1 MTQRTLYL
9 VVLLL
14 LKSLTAIGQTTDSL
28 FIIPDSAQAFTL
40 ENLYELLIHNHPTAK
55 QANLLSEV
63 AQQEIRFARG
73 SFDPKLESQFLT
85 KSLNGKSYYEIFNG
99 TLKIP
104 TILPFDPSIGIDQN
118 KGTYLNPE
126 RYIDSEFDNRQVY
139 VGISMP
145 LGRGLI
151 TDDRRATLR
160 QAELFKD
167 IAEAEKVKI
176 INKLL
181 LDAAKAYWD
190 WYYAHYNYRLLR
202 QSFAIA
208 DDIFRRV
215 KTNFSFGEASVMDT
229 LQAGITRQQRLIDQ
243 QEALVNFR
251 NSGVS
256 ISTMLWDT
264 LGNPLELKPDL
275 VPVMVPDALT
285 ITPNLLSYL
294 ADSARI
300 HHPELNKIEAKIS
313 QLEVERRLAKE
324 YLKPQLNLNYFALN
338 QPINP
343 NGEFSS
349 AFNQNYKLGI
359 DFSIPIFLRKERSKF
374 ALTKLKIT
382 NTQLEQ
388 SLTEREIVNGIIGV
402 YNQLANLQP
411 ILTNQYQMVGAYQQL
426 LKAEL
431 LNLAEGESDLFKI
444 NVQQE
449 KLIQSQSKWL
459 KLLSENE
466 KLKAQLY
473 WAAGTSRLS
482 TQSP

>member
-1 MTQRTLYL
+1 MIRRTLYL
-9 VVLLL
+9 FALLS
-14 LKSLTAIGQTTDSL
+14 LKSLVVTGQSTDSL
-28 FIIPDSAQAFTL
+28 FTIPDSARVFTL
-40 ENLYELLIHNHPTAK
+40 ENFYELLVRNNPTAR
-55 QANLLSEV
+55 QANLLPEV
-63 AQQEIRFARG
+63 AQQEIRYARG
-73 SFDPKLESQFLT
+73 SFDPKLESQFLI
-85 KSLNGKSYYEIFNG
+85 KSLNGKEYYEIFNG
-99 TLKIP
+99 ALKIP
-104 TILPFDPSIGIDQN
+104 TVLPFDPSIGIDQN

-126 RYIDSEFDNRQVY
+126 RYIDDEFDNRQLY
-139 VGISMP
+139 VGISLP

-151 TDDRRATLR
+151 TDERRAALR

-167 IAEAEKVKI
+167 FTEAEKIKI

-208 DDIFRRV
+208 DDIFRRI
-215 KTNFSFGEASVMDT
+215 KTNYAFGEASAVDT
-229 LQAGITRQQRLIDQ
+229 IQAGITRQQRLIEQ

-256 ISTMLWDT
+256 LSTMLWDS
-264 LGNPLELKPDL
+264 LGNPLELDNDL
-275 VPVMVPDALT
+275 VPVLVPDGLM
-285 ITPNLLSYL
+285 ITPEVMSAL

-300 HHPELNKIEAKIS
+300 HHPELNKIETKIQ

-324 YLKPQLNLNYFALN
+324 YLKPQLNLNYYALN

-349 AFNQNYKLGI
+349 AFSDNYKLGV
-359 DFSIPIFLRKERSKF
+359 DFSIPLFLRKERSKL

-388 SLTEREIVNGIIGV
+388 SLTEREIVNGITST
-402 YNQLANLQP
+402 YNQLTNLQP
-411 ILTNQYQMVGAYQQL
+411 ILTNQYQMVQAYQRL
-426 LKAEL
+426 LEAEL
-431 LNLAEGESDLFKI
+431 LNLSEGESDLFRI

-473 WAAGTSRLS
+473 WAAGSSRYRN
-482 TQSP
+482 